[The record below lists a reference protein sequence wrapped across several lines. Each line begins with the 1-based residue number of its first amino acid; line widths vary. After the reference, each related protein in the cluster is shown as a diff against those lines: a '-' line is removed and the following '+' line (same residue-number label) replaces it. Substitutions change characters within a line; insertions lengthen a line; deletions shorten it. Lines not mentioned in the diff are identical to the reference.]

1 MESTIQKLRGENDPA
16 DPENPEIG
24 DLTAFQIAY
33 DVPMAD
39 HTSFRA
45 GGHAAAMVHVGTN
58 LELKTTLRMLS
69 DAGLPHLMI
78 GNGSNML
85 FRDSG
90 YDGVVIKMENFAGVV
105 QKPQQAFPG
114 MSMEE
119 SQRADVVGVEC
130 GISLATLA
138 KILQR
143 DGLTGF
149 EFASG
154 IPGTLGGG
162 LFMNA
167 GAYGGELKDVVRGV
181 LAISPDGR
189 EERVFTNEEMQFGYR
204 HSVLSD
210 NGYIAL
216 FASLQLAQG
225 DPAAIALTMRELNQ
239 KRNSKQPVQYPSA
252 GSTFKRPE
260 GHFAGKLI
268 EDAGLKGFSVGGAA
282 VSEKQD
288 NSQDQ
293 GDDDLHGEAVS
304 ESLFGF
310 RRVIFTHKDAG
321 SGSASVSDKSSKGRY
336 DHNKRHTDTY
346 TGKGKSTLS
355 GNMTN
360 IDTIDDIV
368 EHIDELCSNCGKC
381 KLQKQLSDRLGS

>member
-1 MESTIQKLRGENDPA
+1 MKLLADLESAIQNLRSENDPA

-90 YDGVVIKMENFAGVV
+90 Y
-105 QKPQQAFPG
+105 
-114 MSMEE
+114 
-119 SQRADVVGVEC
+119 GVEC

-210 NGYIAL
+210 NGYVAL

-268 EDAGLKGFSVGGAA
+268 EDAGLKGVTVGGAQ
-282 VSEKQD
+282 V
-288 NSQDQ
+288 
-293 GDDDLHGEAVS
+293 
-304 ESLFGF
+304 
-310 RRVIFTHKDAG
+310 
-321 SGSASVSDKSSKGRY
+321 
-336 DHNKRHTDTY
+336 
-346 TGKGKSTLS
+346 STLHS
-355 GNMTN
+355 GFIINRGGATA
-360 IDTIDDIV
+360 TDI
-368 EHIDELCSNCGKC
+368 
-381 KLQKQLSDRLGS
+381 LQLISLVQNTVYDRFGVMLEPEVRIIG